1 MVVAMAL
8 CHDDR
13 QAASFKKNAY
23 NMMIDLLRRK
33 NKKKKKDKKGQ
44 KKRAKKRTKKFLTP
58 LRREDIEVL
67 EGMTR
72 PILL

>member
-44 KKRAKKRTKKFLTP
+44 KKGQKSSSRH
-58 LRREDIEVL
+58 
-67 EGMTR
+67 
-72 PILL
+72 